1 MEVGWL
7 FFYGLDVI
15 GTISFALS
23 GAMVAV
29 KKNMDLLG
37 VLVLGNLTAVGGGV
51 LRDVLL
57 GSVPPKAFVDS
68 RFVVLASLASLL
80 LFVLAK
86 RFKEQYIARENLVDA
101 VNNLFD
107 AMGLGAFSVTGVQV
121 AQEAGHGENMF
132 FCVFL
137 GVMTGVGGGLMR
149 DIVVDQIPAVLTKHI
164 YAVASMMG
172 AISYYLLLE
181 LGCARAPS
189 SVAGIFLVFLI
200 RVLATRYRWN
210 LPYALT

>member
-7 FFYGLDVI
+7 FFHALDVI
-15 GTISFALS
+15 GTVSFALS
-23 GAMVAV
+23 GAMAAV
-29 KKNMDLLG
+29 KKNTDLLG
-37 VLVLGNLTAVGGGV
+37 VLVLGNLTAVGGGI

-57 GSVPPKAFVDS
+57 GSVPPKAFVNS
-68 RFVVLASLASLL
+68 RFVVMASLSSLL

-137 GVMTGVGGGLMR
+137 GVITGVGGGLMR
-149 DIVVDQIPAVLTKHI
+149 DIVVDQIPAVLVKHI
-164 YAVASMMG
+164 YALASIAG
-172 AISYYLLLE
+172 AVSYYLLLD
-181 LGCARAPS
+181 LGLSHGPS
-189 SVAGIFLVFLI
+189 AVSAICLVFLI
-200 RVLATRYRWN
+200 RVLATRYKWN
-210 LPYALT
+210 LPHALT

>member
-7 FFYGLDVI
+7 FFHTLDVV

-37 VLVLGNLTAVGGGV
+37 ILVLGNLTAVGGGV

-86 RFKEQYIARENLVDA
+86 RFKEQYIARENLVDT

-121 AQEAGHGENMF
+121 AQEAGHGENVF

-137 GVMTGVGGGLMR
+137 GVITGVGGGLMR

-164 YAVASMMG
+164 YAVASMLG
-172 AISYYLLLE
+172 AMSYYLLLE
-181 LGCARAPS
+181 LGFTHAPS
-189 SVAGIFLVFLI
+189 AVAGILLVFLI
-200 RVLATRYRWN
+200 RVLATRYKWN
-210 LPYALT
+210 LPHALT

>member
-7 FFYGLDVI
+7 FFHVLDVI

-68 RFVVLASLASLL
+68 RFVVLASLSSLL
-80 LFVLAK
+80 LFILAN
-86 RFKEQYIARENLVDA
+86 RFKEQYIARENLVDT

-107 AMGLGAFSVTGVQV
+107 ALGLGAFSVTGVQV
-121 AQEAGHGENMF
+121 AQAAGHGENMF

-149 DIVVDQIPAVLTKHI
+149 DIVVDQIPFVLTKHI
-164 YAVASMMG
+164 YAVASMLG
-172 AISYYLLLE
+172 AMSYYLLLQGG
-181 LGCARAPS
+181 LTHGPS
-189 SVAGIFLVFLI
+189 AMVGILLVFLI
-200 RVLATRYRWN
+200 RVLATRYKWN
-210 LPYALT
+210 LPHALT

>member
-1 MEVGWL
+1 MDVSAVL
-7 FFYGLDVI
+7 FHALDVL

-29 KKNMDLLG
+29 KKNVDLLG

-68 RFVVLASLASLL
+68 QFVVLASVASVL
-80 LFVLAK
+80 LFVLA
-86 RFKEQYIARENLVDA
+86 RTFKQQYIAREKLVDT

-107 AMGLGAFSVTGVQV
+107 ALGLGAFSVTGVQV
-121 AQEAGHGENMF
+121 AQQAGHGENMF

-149 DIVVDQIPAVLTKHI
+149 DVVVGQIPFVLTKRI
-164 YAVASMMG
+164 YAVASILG
-172 AISYYLLLE
+172 AMSYYLLLRMGVE
-181 LGCARAPS
+181 HMTSA
-189 SVAGIFLVFLI
+189 VAGIMLVFTI
-200 RVLATRYRWN
+200 RVLATRFKWN
-210 LPYALT
+210 LPHALA